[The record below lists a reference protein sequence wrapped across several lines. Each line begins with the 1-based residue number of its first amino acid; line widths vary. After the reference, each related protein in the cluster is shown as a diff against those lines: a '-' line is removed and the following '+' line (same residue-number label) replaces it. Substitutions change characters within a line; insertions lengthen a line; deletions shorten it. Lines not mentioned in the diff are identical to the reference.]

1 MRYNTGNPVGADGS
15 SSPFDLHDNS
25 GNIDVWANDRS
36 RLTWPDRLGVDR
48 KTFFGMEQQ
57 VTDFLIAMGYESVYL
72 VYGAGVV
79 VERQTQLVQRDGELY
94 RVMNAAD
101 IPLTLT
107 GTWATDAPK
116 LQAVGDAALRQALA
130 SASNPDAGAAM
141 LGRATVSIYGVKDL
155 QSARKS
161 VDLYYAVKSFYA
173 GGGIGGGVFQWSP
186 STPRSQHNG
195 WRIIDPTISWDGLAS
210 SLGTYLTAVG
220 GSGNGC
226 FIRTFDGTATP
237 EMAGAIAD
245 WNGTTGSDCSASV
258 QALINDTAVTMV
270 KGSGGAYWFGQFT
283 ASQVKFTVTRNVQFD
298 WCWSKLV
305 CRGEASL
312 ADSSGALFVFEDCN
326 ARFGRYIFEDT
337 SFTFLID
344 GRGIQP
350 VTLVSR
356 NKTTSGHQ
364 IGPCHVI
371 GGQSILTVA
380 PAGSQANRTNSIR
393 LIGPCTADKVY
404 YGINCANNGDD
415 VSGEYSI
422 GEVNR
427 ALFVY
432 GVSDVDVKFNVIYGW
447 PASANIYISQYGS
460 SAKATSGIK
469 VKAHFGSF
477 NGPFLIASDST
488 KSGAGEFRGIDL
500 DVTFDALGT
509 DNPSSIGASLS
520 IVRMGCYN
528 PASPSALMT
537 EMGTVITDDIRIRLN
552 PGPSVPVLGSPIQIY
567 TPSQSH
573 GKWYISDD
581 TPYEI
586 TRMFPADAAGTFGT
600 PVFYRGGRGFKAVHG
615 SLTSAGRVVRIP
627 VAYLAP
633 RKTNHEFT
641 VKLRVSARNGVGG
654 TTATKMSE
662 YLLLGFVDSS
672 GNGFLRGSTQMA
684 TVDYTTPAATF
695 TIAMSTDQKFLEVSA
710 TGYTG
715 PVSDL
720 VASFDFV

>member
-1 MRYNTGNPVGADGS
+1 MAYNTGNPVEPNGS
-15 SSPFDLHDNS
+15 SDPRDLIDNAKIADKLINS
-25 GNIDVWANDRS
+25 SD
-36 RLTWPDRLGVDR
+36 LTWPGRLGKAL
-48 KTFFGMEQQ
+48 KTWAGITQQ
-57 VTDFLIAMGYESVYL
+57 VTDYLIAQGYESVYL
-72 VYGAGVV
+72 VYGVGVIV
-79 VERQTQLVQRDGELY
+79 QRQTQLVQRDGELY
-94 RVMNAAD
+94 RVMNAQD

-107 GTWATDAPK
+107 GTWSTDSPK

-130 SASNPDAGAAM
+130 DSFNPDAGAA
-141 LGRATVSIYGVKDL
+141 LVGRATVALSGVFDL
-155 QSARKS
+155 QTARKAE
-161 VDLYYAVKSFYA
+161 DLLYEVKSYYRGGRV
-173 GGGIGGGVFQWSP
+173 GGGLFQWSP
-186 STPRSQHNG
+186 STPKSQHNG
-195 WRIIDPTISWDGLAS
+195 WRIIDPSISWDGLLA
-210 SLGTYLTAVG
+210 SLGSYLTAAG
-220 GSGNGC
+220 GSGSGC
-226 FIRTFDGTATP
+226 FIRTFDGTASP

-245 WNGTTGSDCSASV
+245 WNGTTGTNCSVSV
-258 QALINDTAVTMV
+258 QALINDASVAVIR
-270 KGSGGAYWFGQFT
+270 GSGGAYWFGQF
-283 ASQVKFTVTRNVQFD
+283 AANQVKFRISRNVAFD

-337 SFTFLID
+337 SFTFLIG

-350 VTLVSR
+350 VTLVSL
-356 NKTTSGHQ
+356 NKTTSGHH
-364 IGPCHVI
+364 IGPCHVV

-380 PAGSQANRTNSIR
+380 PAGSQANRTNGIR

-415 VSGEYSI
+415 LSGEYSI

-432 GVSDVDVKFNVIYGW
+432 GVSDVDVKFNVTYGW
-447 PASANIYISQYGS
+447 PASANIYLSQYGS
-460 SAKATSGIK
+460 SVKATSGIK

-488 KSGAGEFRGIDL
+488 KSGAGEFRDIDL

-509 DNPSSIGASLS
+509 DNPSSIGPSLS
-520 IVRMGCYN
+520 IFRMGCYN
-528 PASPSALMT
+528 PASPNSLMT
-537 EMGTVITDDIRIRLN
+537 ELGTVITDNIKIRLN
-552 PGPSVPVLGSPIQIY
+552 PGPSVSDLGSPIQIY
-567 TPSQSH
+567 TPSQNH
-573 GKWYISDD
+573 GKWTITED

-586 TRMFPADAAGTFGT
+586 TRMFPVDAAGTFGT

-615 SLTSAGRVVRIP
+615 SLTSTGRVVRIP
-627 VAYLAP
+627 ATYLAP

-641 VKLRVSARNGVGG
+641 IKLRVSARNGVGA

-672 GNGFLRGSTQMA
+672 GNGILRVATQVA
-684 TVDYTTPAATF
+684 TVDYGTPAATF
-695 TIAMSTDQKFLEVSA
+695 TVAMSTDQKFLEVSA

-715 PVSDL
+715 SLSDL